1 MKRIVL
7 KYRTELPGGVAKI
20 PVGPSSRILDIQVQQ
35 NFITFWVE
43 HDSEEIQTSE
53 RRFVAVPTGVEFE
66 AEGLGFLRTVQAGS
80 FVWHIYEKIW

>member
-20 PVGPSSRILDIQVQQ
+20 PVGPSSKILDIQNQAG
-35 NFITFWVE
+35 FITIWVE
-43 HDSEEIQTSE
+43 HDADEK
-53 RRFVAVPTGVEFE
+53 RMGDRHFVAVPTGVEFE

-80 FVWHIYEKIW
+80 FVWHIYEKIG

>member
-43 HDSEEIQTSE
+43 HVSEEIPSGE
-53 RRFVAVPTGVEFE
+53 RRFVAVPTGVGFE

-80 FVWHIYEKIW
+80 FVWHIYEKIG